1 MCVYE
6 SITYFYFAAWNPSSA
21 VNSLQRD
28 GVKLPLVEVHHGYFC
43 SLVLGSLWG
52 AKNELEVIP
61 AQNSEMNTFLC
72 NSIAY

>member
-1 MCVYE
+1 MGVYE
-6 SITYFYFAAWNPSSA
+6 SLTYFNFAARNPSSG
-21 VNSLQRD
+21 VHSLQRD

-61 AQNSEMNTFLC
+61 AKNS
-72 NSIAY
+72 